1 MERSIKAVPGKL
13 YQKTLSLVA
22 AGGESAFLFQGQH
35 IWNRSQGIKSAIA
48 SSFLRG

>member
-1 MERSIKAVPGKL
+1 MERSIKAFQGSYTK
-13 YQKTLSLVA
+13 KTLSFFA

-48 SSFLRG
+48 SSFRRG